1 MASPKPEGATPA
13 GPAGARSTVS
23 TLAAPI
29 PGARGEAGG
38 DTRGAP
44 LVVVTL
50 PTYNESLN
58 ILPLVRELL
67 ALGPGFQVVVIDD
80 DSPDGTWKLVAEEA
94 AREPRVH
101 LIHRTSDRGRGRSGR
116 DGFVRALEMGAKVV
130 IEMDAD
136 FSHQPKYV
144 PALIRTLNTGVDEK
158 GKPIGLV
165 LGSRAAPG
173 GRDADRGIV
182 RRTITLLANAYI
194 RILLG
199 VKVRDCNS
207 GFRAWKRST
216 LEAIRVEETYSPGPA
231 IVQELLFKTA
241 RARIGIAE
249 VPIEFQNRLHGESTL
264 TLRLLFQGYVAVLRL
279 RWRAMTG
286 RI

>member
-1 MASPKPEGATPA
+1 
-13 GPAGARSTVS
+13 
-23 TLAAPI
+23 
-29 PGARGEAGG
+29 
-38 DTRGAP
+38 
-44 LVVVTL
+44 
-50 PTYNESLN
+50 
-58 ILPLVRELL
+58 
-67 ALGPGFQVVVIDD
+67 
-80 DSPDGTWKLVAEEA
+80 
-94 AREPRVH
+94 
-101 LIHRTSDRGRGRSGR
+101 
-116 DGFVRALEMGAKVV
+116 
-130 IEMDAD
+130 
-136 FSHQPKYV
+136 V
-144 PALIRTLNTGVDEK
+144 PALIRALNTAVDEK
-158 GKPIGLV
+158 GKPVGLV

-182 RRTITLLANAYI
+182 RRMITLLANAYI

-199 VKVRDCNS
+199 VNVRDCNS

-216 LEAIRVEETYSPGPA
+216 LEAIHVEETYSPGPA

-241 RARIGIAE
+241 RAKIGIAE